1 MKKRFFV
8 IFLAFICLIGI
19 SFQIFKHTNI
29 FYSKNTKKVHTEN
42 LVIPRDKETIDE
54 KLKKAIVLVDSDKDK
69 DGIKDQEDIVLGAR
83 KEAHKKVKYKSGYY
97 VGGYPPENEGVC
109 TDLVWRAF
117 KEAGYNLKDM
127 LDEDIRNHPYDYNR
141 IQGNPDPNIDFRRVP
156 NLYVYFKKYA
166 LNITTELKPNDIEN
180 LKEWQPGDILTF
192 DSSEH
197 IAIISDK
204 RRADGIPYI
213 IHNAPPCARE
223 GDEIMYWMPRI
234 TGHFRFPKLS
244 DS

>member
-1 MKKRFFV
+1 MRKRFFV
-8 IFLAFICLIGI
+8 IFLAFICLITIG
-19 SFQIFKHTNI
+19 FKLFTQKNRFHNKNI
-29 FYSKNTKKVHTEN
+29 TKVQTKNTTNEKKN
-42 LVIPRDKETIDE
+42 ETIDE
-54 KLKKAIVLVDSDKDK
+54 KLKQRVVLINSDKDK

-117 KEAGYNLKDM
+117 KDAGYNLKDM
-127 LDEDIRNHPYDYNR
+127 VDEDIKNNPGDYKG
-141 IQGNPDPNIDFRRVP
+141 IQGKGDPNIDFRRVP

-166 LNITTELKPNDIEN
+166 VSITTELKPNDMEN
-180 LKEWQPGDILTF
+180 LREWQPGDIITF
-192 DSSEH
+192 AHSEH
-197 IAIISDK
+197 IAVVSDK

-234 TGHFRFPKLS
+234 TGHFRFPKQ
-244 DS
+244 

>member
-1 MKKRFFV
+1 MGKKFFV
-8 IFLAFICLIGI
+8 MFLAFICLITIG
-19 SFQIFKHTNI
+19 FKLFIQKNML
-29 FYSKNTKKVHTEN
+29 YNKNTAKVQTKNTTNEKKN
-42 LVIPRDKETIDE
+42 ETIDE
-54 KLKKAIVLVDSDKDK
+54 KLKQRVVLINSDKDK

-117 KEAGYNLKDM
+117 KDAGYNLKDM
-127 LDEDIRNHPYDYNR
+127 VDEDIKNNPGDYKE
-141 IQGNPDPNIDFRRVP
+141 IQGKPDPNIDFRRVS

-166 LNITTELKPNDIEN
+166 ASITTELKPNDIEN
-180 LKEWQPGDILTF
+180 LKEWQPGDIITF
-192 DSSEH
+192 DHSEH
-197 IAIISDK
+197 IAIVSDK

-223 GDEIMYWMPRI
+223 GDEIMHWMPRI
-234 TGHFRFPKLS
+234 TGHFRFPKQ
-244 DS
+244 